1 MLAPCS
7 CWVCDSFSPVLQVA
21 IIRELYMQTS
31 DEMRVCSFAEACRLR
46 ARFLVCRS
54 NGMLLSFF
62 AEACGLVAQIQKPES
77 LPNSP
82 NDSDFCETIIIVRKP
97 LDDQAHDLDGVPAT
111 IRIRPRG
118 DDGVSDVEWD

>member
-1 MLAPCS
+1 
-7 CWVCDSFSPVLQVA
+7 
-21 IIRELYMQTS
+21 MQTG
-31 DEMRVCSFAEACRLR
+31 DEMRVRAFAEACRLR

-54 NGMLLSFF
+54 NGMLLSSF

-82 NDSDFCETIIIVRKP
+82 NDSDFCETIIVVRLP
-97 LDDQAHDLDGVPAT
+97 SASVLAT